1 TQDTRPSSG
10 GSRPPAVAPVPDP
23 APTGRSAGN
32 PLLLWAA
39 VRCAPRGWWSLG
51 RVHSFDVG
59 VDGGCDGS
67 VDWGRREARAY
78 GSTSTVCRGPLS
90 ANSGDPGNPLVPPR
104 SGPAPIP
111 PTTAARPAGGAV
123 PCGTRG
129 PGTPPAA
136 GPLR

>member
-1 TQDTRPSSG
+1 TG
-10 GSRPPAVAPVPDP
+10 GDAKP
-23 APTGRSAGN
+23 
-32 PLLLWAA
+32 
-39 VRCAPRGWWSLG
+39 
-51 RVHSFDVG
+51 
-59 VDGGCDGS
+59 
-67 VDWGRREARAY
+67 RAY

-111 PTTAARPAGGAV
+111 STTAARPAGGAV

-136 GPLR
+136 GPLRSAAGPKRSAAPKGAAPTHPGGPWLPAG